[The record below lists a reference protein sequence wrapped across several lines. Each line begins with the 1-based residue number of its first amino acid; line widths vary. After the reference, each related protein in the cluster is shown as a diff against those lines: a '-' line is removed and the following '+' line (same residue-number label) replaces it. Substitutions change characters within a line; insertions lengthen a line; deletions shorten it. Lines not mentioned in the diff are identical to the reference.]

1 MPRTSRKSKNNGDAQ
16 LDESKLP
23 RSQRPT
29 IIERGKKFAAYDK
42 SGKLIILG
50 YERRIVQEFADAQT
64 KIRLERQR
72 KNRSR
77 RARNDT
83 RR

>member
-1 MPRTSRKSKNNGDAQ
+1 MSSTGRKSKNTSNTQ
-16 LDESKLP
+16 LNESSLP

-50 YERRIVQEFADAQT
+50 YEKRIVQEYANAQS
-64 KIRLERQR
+64 KVRF
-72 KNRSR
+72 K
-77 RARNDT
+77 
-83 RR
+83 